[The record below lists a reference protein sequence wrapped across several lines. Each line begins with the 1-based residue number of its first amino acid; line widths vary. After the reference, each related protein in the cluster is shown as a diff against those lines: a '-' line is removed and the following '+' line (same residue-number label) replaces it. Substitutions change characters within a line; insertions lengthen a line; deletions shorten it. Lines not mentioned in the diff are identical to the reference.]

1 MPSACRPKVKDRSGQ
16 VNNDP
21 SATVI
26 DDDVHRQHLRRF
38 DVLLQKAQQC
48 LLEMRLARENPVRLG
63 STTPDE

>member
-1 MPSACRPKVKDRSGQ
+1 MRGDEPDRSGQ

-21 SATVI
+21 LRTFI
-26 DDDVHRQHLRRF
+26 DDDVHRQKLRRF
-38 DVLLQKAQQC
+38 DLLLQSGQQC

>member
-1 MPSACRPKVKDRSGQ
+1 MNKGPLR
-16 VNNDP
+16 
-21 SATVI
+21 TLI

-63 STTPDE
+63 NTTKDS